1 MWGITN
7 SHVTKEL
14 RKSLSKVGFFS
25 VLKATR
31 PKAKS
36 VDVVKKILFDRFSLQ
51 QDMRK
56 VRMIA
61 PSNKGFMHTTFDLLL
76 EAILRDKEMRMVGN
90 WSIGKSIS
98 MIQVRGGPLLCR
110 YHFPCP
116 NGLDVNSFA
125 PRLYNAAAL
134 ISLGT
139 YFKLGRKHC
148 NTGSKKKTRQLLLP
162 GIFFLNRIAC
172 YVKLSHLNFERL

>member
-1 MWGITN
+1 MAIDCWKIPGNTN

-36 VDVVKKILFDRFSLQ
+36 VDFVKKIPCDRFSLQ
-51 QDMRK
+51 QGMRK
-56 VRMIA
+56 VRLIA
-61 PSNKGFMHTTFDLLL
+61 SSNKGLMHTTFDLLL

-116 NGLDVNSFA
+116 NSLLVLKATRPKAKCRRRQEDSFW
-125 PRLYNAAAL
+125 
-134 ISLGT
+134 
-139 YFKLGRKHC
+139 H
-148 NTGSKKKTRQLLLP
+148 
-162 GIFFLNRIAC
+162 IFITARHE
-172 YVKLSHLNFERL
+172 KS